1 MDRGRLP
8 VAQEAKGNQEM
19 EIRDREGTQPET
31 KERTM
36 NRRLLSGLAL
46 AMALSIAGGVVLYGQ
61 TAPTPPPAAQAVPE
75 PPEPPEPPDPPD
87 PPEPPDAPQMF
98 VINDGSVHLGVAL
111 GDITA
116 EKARTL
122 KLPAVGGA
130 IVESV
135 QKDSSAAKAG
145 LEAGDAIMEFDGV
158 HVRSSAELRR
168 LIRETPAGRTVAI
181 KIVRSGK
188 ASVLS
193 VKLDVS
199 DNHMNFNY
207 DFNYKFKNPGPLFF
221 TDVVPPPGG
230 HRVTLGIAGDNLTPQ
245 LAQYFGVT
253 QGTGV
258 LIAEVTKGGPAD
270 KAGLK
275 AGDVIVQVDGQPVRG
290 VEELR
295 HLLNEKFTGD
305 TRKVNLNII
314 RDHHEQTITAEL
326 TRSQPEERRT
336 SRTAGP
342 DSELDLGQLPF
353 QTEQL
358 RAQADQLRAWADTQR
373 QRAAIQSEVLQQQK
387 YLKGEWQQQLQQQ
400 MLMLKDQ
407 LKQMPDLHLT
417 LGPDDEI

>member
-1 MDRGRLP
+1 MQID
-8 VAQEAKGNQEM
+8 
-19 EIRDREGTQPET
+19 T
-31 KERTM
+31 KRHAV

-46 AMALSIAGGVVLYGQ
+46 AMALSIAGGMVLHAQ
-61 TAPTPPPAAQAVPE
+61 TPPTPPPAPQAAPE
-75 PPEPPEPPDPPD
+75 PPEPPEPAVVPDLPD
-87 PPEPPDAPQMF
+87 LPEPPEPPDAPQMF

-116 EKARTL
+116 EKAQEL
-122 KLPAVGGA
+122 KLPAVAGA
-130 IVESV
+130 IVNSV
-135 QKDSSAAKAG
+135 QTDSAAAKAG
-145 LEAGDAIMEFDGV
+145 LEAGDAIVEFDGI

-193 VKLDVS
+193 AKLDAS
-199 DNHMNFNY
+199 GNPM
-207 DFNYKFKNPGPLFF
+207 DFNYNFKFKNPGPIFLS
-221 TDVVPPPGG
+221 DEGMPLPAG
-230 HRVTLGIAGDNLTPQ
+230 HRVTLGISGDDLTPQ
-245 LAQYFGVT
+245 LAKFFGVNR
-253 QGTGV
+253 GTGV
-258 LIAEVTKGGPAD
+258 LISEVTIGGPAD

-275 AGDVIVQVDGQPVRG
+275 AGDVIVQVDGQPVKG
-290 VEELR
+290 VQDLR
-295 HLLNEKFTGD
+295 RSLNDNFTAD
-305 TRKVNLNII
+305 TRKVNLTII
-314 RDHHEQTITAEL
+314 RDHHEQTVSAEL

-353 QTEQL
+353 QAEQL

-373 QRAAIQSEVLQQQK
+373 QRAAIQSEMLQQQK

-407 LKQMPDLHLT
+407 LKQMPDLHVIVRQ
-417 LGPDDEI
+417 DDEI